1 MTTKQTNVKLV
12 TAAVF
17 VATFMTAV
25 EGTIVTTAMP
35 TIVGSLHGIE
45 IMNWVFSI
53 YLLTNA
59 MLTPI
64 YGKLAD
70 RIGRKAIFIF
80 GTLLFIIG
88 SALCGFSD
96 TMLTL
101 IVARG
106 IQGMG
111 AGAMM
116 PVALTIIG
124 DLYSMEKRA
133 RVLGLNSTAWGIAS
147 VVGPLAGGIIVDTV
161 GWHWIFF
168 INVPI
173 GILLIWMIWQFLA
186 EPRRRPLP
194 VGEKTVPLAGSD
206 ESGGPTLAAVAKN
219 EDSEG
224 VAAAARPNKPMDIA
238 GSLFLML
245 TLLSLLLAFQFL
257 GDHGFDLT
265 VGLLLAGFVLGLV
278 LFVFTEKRAQDP
290 VISMELFTSRLF
302 VVVNL
307 VAALGSGFLMAVDVY
322 IPMWMQGV
330 LGLPAGIG
338 GLVLAPLSV
347 LWMVGSFLA
356 GRWLVRHSV
365 KSVLLTGLLITLLG
379 GASLFLIPMAASWLW
394 FFAISTILGIG
405 LGAVTVTCTVSAQ
418 SSVPHEQLGVAT
430 SFNTLARTIGQTIM
444 VSVFGILMNGIT
456 AAQLSDNPVTNDP
469 DIMNKLVNPQTAKLL
484 PTEQLEPLRKILFAG
499 LHGVFG
505 GALCL
510 IAAAL
515 VLTVVIRDKSGTI
528 EDESI

>member
-1 MTTKQTNVKLV
+1 MKKKTNVKLV
-12 TAAVF
+12 TVAVF
-17 VATFMTAV
+17 VATFMTAI

-70 RIGRKAIFIF
+70 TIGRKPVFIF
-80 GTLLFIIG
+80 GTLLFVIG
-88 SALCGFSD
+88 SALCGMSD
-96 TMLTL
+96 SMMTL
-101 IVARG
+101 IIARA

-124 DLYSMEKRA
+124 DLYSMETRA
-133 RVLGLNSTAWGIAS
+133 KVLGFNSTAWGIAS
-147 VVGPLAGGIIVDTV
+147 VVGPLAGGLIVDTI

-173 GILLIWMIWQFLA
+173 GAVLIWMIWQFLV
-186 EPRRRPLP
+186 EPKR
-194 VGEKTVPLAGSD
+194 EK
-206 ESGGPTLAAVAKN
+206 SG
-219 EDSEG
+219 
-224 VAAAARPNKPMDIA
+224 KPMDIQ
-238 GSLFLML
+238 GSLTLAT
-245 TLLSLLLAFQFL
+245 TLLALLLAFQFL
-257 GDHGFDLT
+257 GDQGLSMPVIALIFVAL
-265 VGLLLAGFVLGLV
+265 VGIGYFIRV
-278 LFVFTEKRAQDP
+278 EKRAQDP
-290 VISMELFTSRLF
+290 VIDMNLFASRLF

-307 VAALGSGFLMAVDVY
+307 VAALASGFLMAVDVY

-338 GLVLAPLSV
+338 GLVLAPLSI
-347 LWMVGSFLA
+347 LWMVGSFMA
-356 GRWLVRHSV
+356 GRWLVKKSV
-365 KSVLLTGLLITLLG
+365 KEVLLVSLTIILIG
-379 GASLFLIPMAASWLW
+379 GAGLFLIPISASWLW
-394 FFAISTILGIG
+394 FFLISSVLGVG
-405 LGAVTVTCTVSAQ
+405 LGATIVVCTVTAQ
-418 SSVPHEQLGVAT
+418 SSVGHEQLGVAT

-444 VSVFGILMNGIT
+444 VSVFGIVMNSIT
-456 AAQLSDNPVTNDP
+456 ANALGKTSLTDDA

-484 PTEQLEPLRKILFAG
+484 PENLLEPLRKILFDG

-505 GALCL
+505 
-510 IAAAL
+510 IAL
-515 VLTVVIRDKSGTI
+515 VLIVIALGMTFLISKKSATM
-528 EDESI
+528 DA